1 MYEKYI
7 EGLKRN
13 GLNVCTKIVFAFN
26 AFHFLSLGEYQ
37 KVQKYIYRHYCHGIH
52 LVPSFMS
59 CIIDKIRIMI
69 LDE

>member
-37 KVQKYIYRHYCHGIH
+37 KVQNI
-52 LVPSFMS
+52 F
-59 CIIDKIRIMI
+59 IDTTIMI
-69 LDE
+69 FF

>member
-7 EGLKRN
+7 EDVIRN
-13 GLNVCTKIVFAFN
+13 AVNVLNPTILLHLMIPFPICWGISEGT
-26 AFHFLSLGEYQ
+26 
-37 KVQKYIYRHYCHGIH
+37 KYIYRYYCYDIH